1 MGRSVEA
8 LKRLRKIQRA
18 KKRQSKKL
26 RGKADV
32 LSGVDRR
39 GLGSKSCDLNPSES
53 TDEISHGDCSDLK
66 DISEEAL
73 LSKISDAMEL
83 PTKGC
88 SDLEDISEEA
98 PLSKIPDAVE
108 LPTKESPPLQ
118 TNFEKKVKKAN
129 YWMQYYYR
137 QAKKE
142 AKRADRA
149 EEACN
154 KRIRDVGHFARFNL

>member
-26 RGKADV
+26 HGKADV
-32 LSGVDRR
+32 LSGVNQC

-53 TDEISHGDCSDLK
+53 TPVTDEISHG
-66 DISEEAL
+66 
-73 LSKISDAMEL
+73 
-83 PTKGC
+83 GC
-88 SDLEDISEEA
+88 SDFKDISEEA
-98 PLSKIPDAVE
+98 PLSKIPYAVE
-108 LPTKESPPLQ
+108 LPTKESPPLL
-118 TNFEKKVKKAN
+118 TNFEKQVKKAN

-154 KRIRDVGHFARFNL
+154 KRIRDVGHFWQDLIYREGSRPGKILKCAMQNHQ